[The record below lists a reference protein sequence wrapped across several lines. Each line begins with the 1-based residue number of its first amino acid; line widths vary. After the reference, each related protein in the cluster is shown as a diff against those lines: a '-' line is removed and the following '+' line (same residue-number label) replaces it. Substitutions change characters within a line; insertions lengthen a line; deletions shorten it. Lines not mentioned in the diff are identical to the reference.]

1 MKIFKFVVAI
11 SLLIA
16 LIGCSTPGAT
26 APTANPQEVE
36 ATMSIMRTQAYESA
50 AQIFTQTAAA
60 RPSDTPVP
68 TETQAPPTRTPTE
81 PPTPTNTFPPLPT
94 WTATRIPPTA
104 TSIFT
109 STPIGPVA
117 TATNSAL
124 QCQIKSQSPALGASM
139 SPNNDFD
146 MHWVVKNTGTAAWN
160 SDNVDYKYIS
170 GTKFQKYADGFDF
183 PKTVNPGEE
192 IDLAVDMKAPGTT
205 GAYSATWAIVQSG
218 QTICTLKIDLQ
229 IK

>member
-1 MKIFKFVVAI
+1 MKIVKFAVVVT
-11 SLLIA
+11 LLLA
-16 LIGCSTPGAT
+16 LVGCNTPGAN

-36 ATMSIMRTQAYESA
+36 ATMAIMRTLAHESA
-50 AQIFTQTAAA
+50 AQNFTQTAAA

-68 TETQAPPTRTPTE
+68 TETQAPPTRTPTQE
-81 PPTPTNTFPPLPT
+81 PTATSTFPPLPT

-109 STPIGPVA
+109 ATPVA
-117 TATNSAL
+117 SATSTSL
-124 QCQIKSQSPALGASM
+124 QCQIKSQSPALGSSM

-146 MHWVVKNTGTAAWN
+146 MHWVVKNTGTSSWDAN
-160 SDNVDYKYIS
+160 NVDYRYIS

-183 PKTVNPGEE
+183 SKTVKPGEE
-192 IDLAVDMKAPGTT
+192 IDLVVDMKAPNST

-229 IK
+229 VK